1 MFGSFA
7 FVFKTLFQ
15 FLIIVLYA
23 FIATIIKKQ
32 AIGQAV
38 CFSMFNHASA
48 TSPIIWTS
56 LFRTSALFYIRT
68 THAGKHP
75 FVLFAIRTSRS
86 ITGTSVNTPTVV
98 ARAAGEVVP
107 NSAIATAT
115 ANSKKFDAP
124 IIPAGAAI
132 L

>member
-1 MFGSFA
+1 MCISAIFCEAWAEKDRSKPAVSLSCMPFIRASF
-7 FVFKTLFQ
+7 
-15 FLIIVLYA
+15 
-23 FIATIIKKQ
+23 
-32 AIGQAV
+32 
-38 CFSMFNHASA
+38 
-48 TSPIIWTS
+48 
-56 LFRTSALFYIRT
+56 FRTSALFYIRT
-68 THAGKHP
+68 THAGNLP
-75 FVLFAIRTSRS
+75 FVLFAILTSKS

>member
-1 MFGSFA
+1 MIVISNA
-7 FVFKTLFQ
+7 FVAL
-15 FLIIVLYA
+15 
-23 FIATIIKKQ
+23 IIKKQ
-32 AIGQAV
+32 AIRQAI
-38 CFSMFNHASA
+38 CFPVLDYASTA
-48 TSPIIWTS
+48 SPIIRAS
-56 LFRTSALFYIRT
+56 FFRTSALFYIRT
-68 THAGKHP
+68 THAGNLP
-75 FVLFAIRTSRS
+75 FVLFAILTSKS